1 MTAHETGSQPD
12 HHPQTA
18 SSDEDARMRLTFAV
32 LREIGIIAQLSAAAF
47 EKAVPGWSVAHF
59 GVVQHLIRHGGSAT
73 PLDLARAFQQPKTT
87 MTHTL
92 QVLEK
97 RGLIRFVP
105 NPHDGRSKL
114 ALLTEAGRA
123 WHEDA
128 MAQASRHQIAL
139 HERLAPGTLEALA
152 AHLPHLRAVMDAMRD

>member
-1 MTAHETGSQPD
+1 
-12 HHPQTA
+12 
-18 SSDEDARMRLTFAV
+18 MRLTFAV

-47 EKAVPGWSVAHF
+47 EKAMPGWSVAHF

-97 RGLIRFVP
+97 RGLIRFAP

-114 ALLTEAGRA
+114 AQLTQAGRA
-123 WHEDA
+123 WHEAA
-128 MAQASRHQIAL
+128 MAQALRDQHAL
-139 HERLAPGTLEALA
+139 HERLPPGTLEALA
-152 AHLPHLRAVMDAMRD
+152 DHLPQLRAVMDAMRD